1 MWRYLSAFTGRTT
14 KQTTNG
20 SASNTYHA
28 LLQESRPP
36 SSRWENDKHA
46 AACSSKP
53 GGYGKPHQEFRVILH
68 LLLLRLEHL
77 NGDNDKDEEMSG
89 LQELKKGGKRTIL
102 S

>member
-1 MWRYLSAFTGRTT
+1 MDNHTKRKCGGIYLPSQVEPQSKLQMAQPAIRTM
-14 KQTTNG
+14 
-20 SASNTYHA
+20 
-28 LLQESRPP
+28 P
-36 SSRWENDKHA
+36 SCRWENDKHA